1 MFSRM
6 VVVGDGS
13 VGSLTVQLGDNPN
26 GMYIKDIS
34 GLDPVKATLTSSNFA
49 GQTGAIFQSSRRESR
64 NITIKMGVDPDPAT
78 QTVRSVK
85 RSIYNV
91 FRPETELLLK
101 FYDDDADVPVTDGY
115 QIRGRV
121 EYCQAPMFVQEPEV
135 DISIMC
141 FDPDFQDA
149 NPITVSG
156 LTTSDATATYF
167 PYDGSTETGV
177 IITLNVNVAVSEFNV
192 YYVDGNNVTWTMNAT
207 VLLQVGDVVTINTTP
222 GNKSATL
229 VRAGVTTSILYAIS
243 PQSTWPKLAPGDN
256 WFRLYAPSASI
267 PATIA
272 YTKRFGEV

>member
-26 GMYIKDIS
+26 GIYIKDIS

-64 NITIKMGVDPDPAT
+64 NITIKMGVDPDPTT

-91 FRPETELLLK
+91 FRPETEILLK
-101 FYDDDADVPVTDGY
+101 FYDDDSDVPVTDGY

-121 EYCQAPMFVQEPEV
+121 EYCQSPMFAQDPEV
-135 DISIMC
+135 DVSIMC

-149 NPITVSG
+149 SPITVNLSTDPS
-156 LTTSDATATYF
+156 LAATYF

-177 IITLNVNVAVSEFNV
+177 TITLNVNAAISAFNV
-192 YYVDGNNVTWTMNAT
+192 YYIDGSNVTWNMDAT

-256 WFRLYAPSASI
+256 WFRIHTSAGI
-267 PATIA
+267 MPATIS